1 MSENQSSW
9 QELQGRSQFFMG
21 NDALKLDSLKKTAKQ
36 LGLAPYASLYGD
48 KRCKSTW
55 IKLLAD
61 SDLHPLE
68 PRYTEKSQSINV
80 KFAIALFLGAMILL
94 FLLKPLHSKVFPIQV
109 NIQFG
114 AK

>member
-1 MSENQSSW
+1 MAQKPP
-9 QELQGRSQFFMG
+9 QLDGRSHFFMG
-21 NDALKLDSLKKTAKQ
+21 NDALKLDSLKRTAEQ
-36 LGLAPYASLYGD
+36 LGLAPYASIYGD

-55 IKLLAD
+55 VKLLAE

-68 PRYTEKSQSINV
+68 PRYIEKSQPINV
-80 KFAIALFLGAMILL
+80 KLAIALFMGAVILL

-109 NIQFG
+109 TIQFG

>member
-1 MSENQSSW
+1 MAQKPPLNY
-9 QELQGRSQFFMG
+9 GRSQLFTG
-21 NDALKLDSLKKTAKQ
+21 SSDALKLDSLKQTAEQ

-55 IKLLAD
+55 IKLLANT
-61 SDLHPLE
+61 DLHPLT
-68 PRYTEKSQSINV
+68 PRYAEKSQPINI
-80 KFAIALFLGAMILL
+80 KFAIALFMGAMVLL
-94 FLLKPLHSKVFPIQV
+94 FLLKPLHSKIFPIQV

>member
-1 MSENQSSW
+1 MTQKPPQN
-9 QELQGRSQFFMG
+9 GRSNYFMG
-21 NDALKLDSLKKTAKQ
+21 NNALKLDALKRTADEM
-36 LGLAPYASLYGD
+36 GLTPYASLYGD

-55 IKLLAD
+55 VKLLAHT
-61 SDLHPLE
+61 DLHPLN
-68 PRYTEKSQSINV
+68 PRYTEKTQPINI